1 MGLFGSVKVAPGVRL
16 SLSPRGMRAHVG
28 PRAARMHVGGGRT
41 GVSTGAGPFT
51 LYSGLVTP
59 ERRRPSSS
67 SASGLTPAQAEKA
80 RQVQELADAW
90 HELARMHRV
99 RFPEATHPGAVPA
112 DPVPMFGVL
121 LRDAER
127 RLLKGVARFDRAARD
142 QARARARAE
151 AEQHALRLLTD
162 GLRDRAERRDA
173 ADRTWTALESGQSDA
188 MVVVVSDVL
197 EQRGLD
203 VAVTSDGTGHLRLDL
218 QVPGPDAIPTHQP
231 GVTPKGHSTLKKL
244 TKTEVA
250 QHVRQL
256 VAARVLLAA
265 KEALAQAPGARV
277 VDVFAKRGGD
287 ALLRAHLERAR
298 LHAADWSSTAWEVLN
313 AIDPEVETNIG
324 GRTQELRPL
333 R

>member
-1 MGLFGSVKVAPGVRL
+1 
-16 SLSPRGMRAHVG
+16 
-28 PRAARMHVGGGRT
+28 MHVGGGRT

-51 LYSGLVTP
+51 LYSGLGAP
-59 ERRRPSSS
+59 ERRRASPS

-80 RQVQELADAW
+80 RQVEEVADAW
-90 HELARMHRV
+90 DELARLHRV

-121 LRDAER
+121 LRAAER
-127 RLLKGVARFDRAARD
+127 RLLKGVGRFDRAARD
-142 QARARARAE
+142 QARARARVE
-151 AEQHALRLLTD
+151 AEQHALRLLTI
-162 GLRDRAERRDA
+162 GLRDRAERQDA
-173 ADRTWTALESGQSDA
+173 ADRTWAALESGQSAA
-188 MVVVVSDVL
+188 MVVVVSEAL

-231 GVTPKGHSTLKKL
+231 AVTPKGQPTLKKL

-256 VAARVLLAA
+256 VATRVLLAA

-277 VDVFAKRGGD
+277 VDVVAQRED
-287 ALLRAHLERAR
+287 DILLRTHLERAR
-298 LHAADWSSTAWEVLN
+298 LHAADWSSAAWEVLN
-313 AIDPEVETNIG
+313 VIDPAVQTNIG

-333 R
+333 K